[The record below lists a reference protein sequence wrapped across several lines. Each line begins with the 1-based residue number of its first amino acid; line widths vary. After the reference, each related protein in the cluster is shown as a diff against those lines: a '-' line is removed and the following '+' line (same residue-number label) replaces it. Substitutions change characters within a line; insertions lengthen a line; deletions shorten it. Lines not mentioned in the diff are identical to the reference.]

1 MGNKVVAFIRS
12 NEWFKSTMVEH
23 GTHNGY
29 IDVHGGITFS
39 EPAISGEESIGSKRK
54 INPRYVGKR
63 NPILD
68 NAEFITDN
76 TEIGND
82 WWIFGFDTFHY
93 GDDKYNWDKQAV
105 IQETMN
111 LMEQI
116 EK

>member
-1 MGNKVVAFIRS
+1 MPYITQGRYYSSSGKYINEKYTYKYRRS
-12 NEWFKSTMVEH
+12 RIIKS
-23 GTHNGY
+23 
-29 IDVHGGITFS
+29 
-39 EPAISGEESIGSKRK
+39 
-54 INPRYVGKR
+54 VG
-63 NPILD
+63 D
-68 NAEFITDN
+68 
-76 TEIGND
+76 D

>member
-1 MGNKVVAFIRS
+1 M
-12 NEWFKSTMVEH
+12 
-23 GTHNGY
+23 
-29 IDVHGGITFS
+29 
-39 EPAISGEESIGSKRK
+39 
-54 INPRYVGKR
+54 
-63 NPILD
+63 D